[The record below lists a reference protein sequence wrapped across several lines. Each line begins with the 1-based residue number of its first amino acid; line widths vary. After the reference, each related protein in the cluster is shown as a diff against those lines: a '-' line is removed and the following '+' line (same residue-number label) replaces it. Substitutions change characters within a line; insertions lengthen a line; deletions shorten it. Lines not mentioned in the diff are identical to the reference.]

1 MHYLLLSRLPNR
13 AIQRDEEKTAS
24 VEGCFDPCVFTK
36 DYILATATYQTRRQ
50 FTHFQ
55 KKIQRKSPGFHKP
68 RAAACIPKKKKAAKG
83 SRFQI
88 LEVPPTFIAQSAAG
102 IQSNS
107 EML

>member
-1 MHYLLLSRLPNR
+1 LPNR

-68 RAAACIPKKKKAAKG
+68 RAVACVPKKKKAAKA
-83 SRFQI
+83 SRFQF

-102 IQSNS
+102 TQSTT
-107 EML
+107 EKL